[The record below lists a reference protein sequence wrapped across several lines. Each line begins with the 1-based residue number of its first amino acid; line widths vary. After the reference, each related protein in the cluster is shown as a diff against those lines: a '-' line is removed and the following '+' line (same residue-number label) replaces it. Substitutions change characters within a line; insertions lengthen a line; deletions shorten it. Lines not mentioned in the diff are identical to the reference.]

1 MVLQKTS
8 LITFYKI
15 IVDMTRRNDKRNNR
29 RNRQRNNGNE
39 EASKFASMMM
49 GAIMGKAFEEVFGK
63 KDDGDSSGIHAEG
76 ISNQDITNIN
86 NGKASLTK
94 CTIPTDGTAVKLP
107 IPDNLQVFI
116 SEDGN
121 PMIRKKI
128 EGDEK
133 KTLDDKEVKP
143 ITYDDVIK
151 ELYFDKTAYWFS
163 RKDDIGEGKLDY
175 ASYEDAV
182 NSTTPAQAKRYAAFN
197 KLQNIAK
204 YLNKGW
210 KPNFKDATQKWFI
223 DKQYFGKYQAK
234 FSYSDNYGIVYFKS
248 EKLANEAIEIMG
260 KESLNDLFSTDW

>member
-1 MVLQKTS
+1 
-8 LITFYKI
+8 
-15 IVDMTRRNDKRNNR
+15 MTRRNDKRNNR
-29 RNRQRNNGNE
+29 RNRQRNNTPE
-39 EASKFASMMM
+39 LPPFASMLF
-49 GAIMGKAFEEVFGK
+49 GAILGKGVDMIAKKMSEEETP
-63 KDDGDSSGIHAEG
+63 DIHAEG
-76 ISNQDITNIN
+76 ISNQDVTNIN

-94 CTIPTDGTAVKLP
+94 CTIPTDGTAVELP

-116 SEDGN
+116 SEDGK

-151 ELYFDKTAYWFS
+151 ELYFDKTAYWF
-163 RKDDIGEGKLDY
+163 RGKDDIGEGKQDY

-204 YLNKGW
+204 YFNGDW
-210 KPNFKDATQKWFI
+210 KPDFDRDHKNWYICKKGDTFI
-223 DKQYFGKYQAK
+223 ALYDMTMNKA
-234 FSYSDNYGIVYFKS
+234 SVYFKNAG
-248 EKLANEAIEIMG
+248 LANKAIEIMG
-260 KESLNDLFSTDW
+260 KDSLNDLFSTDW